1 MAKKGPMNGSTP
13 PDRKNP
19 PGTGVGGDGASI
31 EGSHPVSMLT
41 SNQETRAG
49 MLRRIRGQLQRV
61 VPPPRE
67 QVRRPVDT
75 FMDPA
80 DALDEVIVRPDIAV
94 EVAKW
99 TRRRDI
105 PLAILAWTAVV
116 LLTLYLASYIGKT
129 ILLLV
134 VAALLAY
141 ALAPLVGF
149 LERVMPRLLSVL
161 IVYLVVLT
169 AIIVLLYFIVRTA
182 VDQVSSLSKFVGTL
196 LTAPS
201 KGQLTPLEHTLGTFG
216 IAPDQIDGARR
227 QVVGQLTGFAGSIV
241 PFLTGIADAVLNVL
255 LVTILS
261 IYLLIDGSRVS
272 NGFKRAMPRSQ
283 RGRIRFLLNT
293 LQKVVGGYIRGQ
305 LFLCALIGML
315 VGIGMQVIG
324 VPYAILLGVFAFV
337 LEFIPILGTL
347 VSGAVCVLLALT
359 KGPLVALIVLVYFIF
374 VHIIEGD
381 IVGPR
386 VVGKAVGLHPV
397 VSIVALIAGSELFG
411 IWGALFAS
419 PVAGVLQSLLVALW
433 TEWREAHPDQFQAAK
448 QKATETVASTISDQS
463 AKGDR
468 TDAPDEGEE
477 TEPPARLLSIEPAPV
492 SEPEPPAMQLSYE
505 PDSLD
510 EAEPPARLL
519 SAEPAPADEDEA
531 EPPAKLLS

>member
-1 MAKKGPMNGSTP
+1 MAKEDAVNGSAP
-13 PDRKNP
+13 PGRGNP
-19 PGTGVGGDGASI
+19 PGTGAGGAGTSL

-49 MLRRIRGQLQRV
+49 MLTRIRGQLQRV
-61 VPPPRE
+61 VPPRE
-67 QVRRPVDT
+67 RDRRPVDT
-75 FMDPA
+75 FVEPI
-80 DALDEVIVRPDIAV
+80 DEEAIVSPDIAI

-105 PLAILAWTAVV
+105 PLAILAWAAVV
-116 LLTLYLASYIGKT
+116 LLALYLTSYISKT

-149 LERVMPRLLSVL
+149 LERVMPRLLAVL
-161 IVYLVVLT
+161 VVYLVVLT
-169 AIIVLLYFIVRTA
+169 GIIVLVYFIVRTA

-216 IAPDQIDGARR
+216 ISPGQISSARDQIIK
-227 QVVGQLTGFAGSIV
+227 QLEGFAGSIV
-241 PFLTGIADAVLNVL
+241 PLLTGIADAVLNVL

-261 IYLLIDGSRVS
+261 IYLLLDGSRVS
-272 NGFKRAMPRSQ
+272 SGFRRAMPRSQ
-283 RGRIRFLLNT
+283 RGRVRFLFNT
-293 LQKVVGGYIRGQ
+293 LQQVVGGYIRGQ

-386 VVGKAVGLHPV
+386 IVGKAVGLHPV

-419 PVAGVLQSLLVALW
+419 PVAGVLQSLLVAVW
-433 TEWREAHPDQFQAAK
+433 TEWREAHPNQFQSVK
-448 QKATETVASTISDQS
+448 QKATETVASTIADKSV
-463 AKGDR
+463 KGDR
-468 TDAPDEGEE
+468 TEEPAPVDEDEDE
-477 TEPPARLLSIEPAPV
+477 DEPPARLLSLEPAPV
-492 SEPEPPAMQLSYE
+492 IEPDSLNEAEPLSYE

-510 EAEPPARLL
+510 KP
-519 SAEPAPADEDEA
+519 

>member
-1 MAKKGPMNGSTP
+1 M
-13 PDRKNP
+13 
-19 PGTGVGGDGASI
+19 
-31 EGSHPVSMLT
+31 E
-41 SNQETRAG
+41 
-49 MLRRIRGQLQRV
+49 
-61 VPPPRE
+61 
-67 QVRRPVDT
+67 
-75 FMDPA
+75 PA
-80 DALDEVIVRPDIAV
+80 DALEEAIVRPDIAI

-149 LERVMPRLLSVL
+149 LERVMPRLFAVL

-182 VDQVSSLSKFVGTL
+182 VDQVSSLSNFIGSI
-196 LTAPS
+196 LTPVH
-201 KGQLTPLEHTLGTFG
+201 KGQLTPLEQTLGTFG
-216 IAPDQIDGARR
+216 ISPTQIATVRDQVIK
-227 QVVGQLTGFAGSIV
+227 QLEGFAGSIV
-241 PFLTGIADAVLNVL
+241 PLLTGIADAVLNVL

-261 IYLLIDGSRVS
+261 IYLLIDGSRAS
-272 NGFKRAMPRSQ
+272 SGFKRAMPRSQ

-386 VVGKAVGLHPV
+386 IVGKAVGLHPV

-448 QKATETVASTISDQS
+448 QKATETVAGTIADKPV
-463 AKGDR
+463 KGDR
-468 TDAPDEGEE
+468 TDAPGEGEE

-492 SEPEPPAMQLSYE
+492 SEAEPPAMQLSYE
-505 PDSLD
+505 SDSAD

-519 SAEPAPADEDEA
+519 STEPVPGDEDEA

>member
-1 MAKKGPMNGSTP
+1 MAKEGPMNGSTP

-19 PGTGVGGDGASI
+19 PGTGAGNDGANL
-31 EGSHPVSMLT
+31 EGSQPVSMLT

-75 FMDPA
+75 FMEPA
-80 DALDEVIVRPDIAV
+80 DALEEAIVRPDIAI

-116 LLTLYLASYIGKT
+116 LLALYLASYIGKT

-149 LERVMPRLLSVL
+149 LERVMPRLFAVL

-182 VDQVSSLSKFVGTL
+182 VDQVSSLSNFIGSI
-196 LTAPS
+196 LTPVH
-201 KGQLTPLEHTLGTFG
+201 KGQLTPLEQTLGTFG
-216 IAPDQIDGARR
+216 ISPTQIATVRDQVIK
-227 QVVGQLTGFAGSIV
+227 QLEGFAGSIV
-241 PFLTGIADAVLNVL
+241 PLLTGIADAVLNVL

-261 IYLLIDGSRVS
+261 IYLLIDGSRAS
-272 NGFKRAMPRSQ
+272 SGFKRAMPRSQ

-386 VVGKAVGLHPV
+386 IVGKAVGLHPV

-448 QKATETVASTISDQS
+448 QKATETVAGTIADKSV
-463 AKGDR
+463 KGDR
-468 TDAPDEGEE
+468 TDASDEGEE

-492 SEPEPPAMQLSYE
+492 SEAEPPAMQLSYE
-505 PDSLD
+505 SDSAD

-519 SAEPAPADEDEA
+519 STEPVPGDEDEA